1 MFFVNPP
8 HIEDEAGEEDRSEGE
23 DNEPINPL
31 KSMSAQQDAGFY
43 EAEMHGAIAEADP
56 ETCEDV
62 MKEMEEWK
70 PEIEKTYSQKLM
82 SKAERNE
89 RKMDAKID
97 MLHQSEGAE
106 QRPLRLMGMLFRPN
120 RKSVFVRSQQPD
132 PLYSNQAQDT
142 MSDSSR
148 RTGMSVGTSPQDSRR
163 RQQKRV
169 AFLPVSSWEV
179 LCLFSTGSIQTMH
192 TKYMAINN
200 SQLCASNVTWSAF
213 NVNVVRRPNDAPPIN
228 GVRPATST
236 DVTVRSSF
244 LTLFNIATSS
254 LVIRKWI
261 RMPRDMVFLLSVSF
275 LALRTLPP
283 LSQEHQPELRR
294 FTAEDTNNEGWNTS
308 PRSCLHK
315 LLGKPDFK
323 TGPARIWWTIDGAH
337 HPKLFA
343 DGALDSLDI
352 KMGEHT
358 VEGTSVSATTIE
370 SPLPDNDWLDGWN
383 LTLTLSLD
391 ATETVVYTS
400 NHFRIS
406 SSRYYGM

>member
-228 GVRPATST
+228 AGPQLVR
-236 DVTVRSSF
+236 
-244 LTLFNIATSS
+244 
-254 LVIRKWI
+254 
-261 RMPRDMVFLLSVSF
+261 M
-275 LALRTLPP
+275 
-283 LSQEHQPELRR
+283 
-294 FTAEDTNNEGWNTS
+294 
-308 PRSCLHK
+308 
-315 LLGKPDFK
+315 
-323 TGPARIWWTIDGAH
+323 
-337 HPKLFA
+337 
-343 DGALDSLDI
+343 
-352 KMGEHT
+352 
-358 VEGTSVSATTIE
+358 
-370 SPLPDNDWLDGWN
+370 
-383 LTLTLSLD
+383 
-391 ATETVVYTS
+391 
-400 NHFRIS
+400 
-406 SSRYYGM
+406 SR